1 MCACI
6 KGTSIMMVT
15 HTSKNGVENAINLH
29 VVFTFP
35 MIGLLCVV
43 TKEKENR
50 FFPDDALTPIP

>member
-1 MCACI
+1 
-6 KGTSIMMVT
+6 MMVT